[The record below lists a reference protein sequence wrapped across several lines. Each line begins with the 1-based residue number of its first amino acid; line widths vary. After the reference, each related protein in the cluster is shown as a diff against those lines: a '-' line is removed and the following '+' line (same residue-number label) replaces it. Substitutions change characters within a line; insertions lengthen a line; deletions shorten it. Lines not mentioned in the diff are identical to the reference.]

1 MRKFVIAIIA
11 LLAVIFVFISHT
23 ELQNIVN
30 ALRAGKF
37 AFLLAAII
45 IEILCLFNT
54 AATFEAIYRLV
65 GLSENHYR
73 MFLMTTAANF
83 VSMVAPS
90 GGFGGIAILV
100 DEARQRNIS
109 AGRVMVV
116 GALYLIYEY
125 ASLLLVLVL
134 GFIILIQ
141 RESLNTGELIAAGL
155 LLALAL
161 TIGAILILA
170 YRSPELL
177 GKLLAILSV
186 FVNRILRPFTRRDV
200 LKIENAYHFSNE
212 MAEGIATM
220 RSDGKRL
227 IGPFL
232 FTLNNKVLLIAVL
245 TCTFLALGTPFTIGT
260 IVGSFS
266 ISYLF
271 FYISPTP
278 SGVGFVEGILP
289 SALNTLNIPITQAVL
304 ITLAFRGVTL
314 WFPFA
319 VGAITFRILQNQ
331 PKATAS

>member
-1 MRKFVIAIIA
+1 MRKIIIAIVA
-11 LLAVIFVFISHT
+11 LLAMAFVFFSFT
-23 ELQNIVN
+23 ELQDIVSV
-30 ALRAGKF
+30 LRTSKF
-37 AFLLAAII
+37 VFLLVAIF
-45 IEILCLFNT
+45 IEILCMFNT

-65 GLSENHYR
+65 GLTESHGR

-141 RESLNTGELIAAGL
+141 RETLNTGELIAAGF

-161 TIGAILILA
+161 TIGAILVLA
-170 YRSPELL
+170 YRSPKQL
-177 GKLLAILSV
+177 GKLLANLSGL
-186 FVNRILRPFTRRDV
+186 VNRMLRPFLRRDA

-220 RSDGKRL
+220 RKEGKRL
-227 IGPFL
+227 VWPFL
-232 FTLNNKVLLIAVL
+232 FTLNNKALLIAVL
-245 TCTFLALGTPFTIGT
+245 TCSFLALDTPFTFGT
-260 IVGSFS
+260 IIGGFS

-271 FYISPTP
+271 FYVSPTP

-289 SALNTLNIPITQAVL
+289 SALNTLRVPFTQAVL
-304 ITLAFRGVTL
+304 ITLVFRAVTL

-319 VGAITFRILQNQ
+319 VGAVTFRILQNQ
-331 PKATAS
+331 PKAVAN